1 MSTKPQ
7 PQSWFRSIN
16 LARLL
21 LALVLIS
28 NLYAAAG
35 FLFTPQQFIA
45 SYELAGAPG
54 EAAVA
59 GMGLL
64 FLMWQVPYVVALIDP
79 LGHKISLVE
88 AVIMQSLGVIGETF
102 ILLRIPAQHVVLKS
116 GIARFIV
123 FDLAG
128 LALLV
133 IAWLIV
139 NGILREIERK
149 NGI

>member
-1 MSTKPQ
+1 MSAHPQ
-7 PQSWFRSIN
+7 AQAWFSSIN
-16 LARLL
+16 LSRLL
-21 LALVLIS
+21 IALVLIS

-35 FLFTPQQFIA
+35 FLFTPQQFTA
-45 SYELAGAPG
+45 AYELAGAPG

-64 FLMWQVPYVVALIDP
+64 FLMWQVPYIVALINP
-79 LGHKISLVE
+79 LRHRVSLLE

-102 ILLRIPAQHVVLKS
+102 ILLRIPVRHIVLKS
-116 GIARFIV
+116 GITRFII

-139 NGILREIERK
+139 NGNIREIERK